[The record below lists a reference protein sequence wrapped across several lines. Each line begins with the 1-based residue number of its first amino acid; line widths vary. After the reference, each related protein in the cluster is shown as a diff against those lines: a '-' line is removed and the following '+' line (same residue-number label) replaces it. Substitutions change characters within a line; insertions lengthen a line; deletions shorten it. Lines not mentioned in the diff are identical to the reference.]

1 MPPKP
6 KPLTV
11 KQIAPLAAKL
21 HGWRLVRQSR
31 LSRVERFPDFAMAL
45 NFVKLIAIEAEALNH
60 HPDLTLKWGQVGIVL
75 TTHSAG
81 GLTRKDFT
89 LAARI
94 SRLANQSS
102 AAPSAVA
109 RGARVRRRPATRAS
123 RPKR

>member
-1 MPPKP
+1 MPRQPT
-6 KPLTV
+6 PLTA
-11 KQIAPLAAKL
+11 KQIAALAPKL
-21 HGWRLVRQSR
+21 HGWRLIRQSR
-31 LSRVERFPDFAMAL
+31 LSRVERFPDFATAL
-45 NFVKLIAIEAEALNH
+45 TFVNALAAEAEALNH

-94 SRLANQSS
+94 SRLANQRS
-102 AAPSAVA
+102 AAPGAVA
-109 RGARVRRRPATRAS
+109 RGARVRRRSATRAS